1 MTIERLA
8 AGWMGRYASEG
19 VFVSKKELVNKLK
32 ELMKNAKGHYVGMS
46 GKRLVA
52 LSVYVQYWVEEE
64 MLKDLMAKTTR
75 SVARGSV
82 LDRFLGYVPLGKDD
96 EWRSK
101 IYGSKE
107 YGERMRV
114 WKSLRLPVSE
124 IEASFRELVRE
135 RNCLAVK
142 KGFHS
147 YVEMA
152 AGYAKMP
159 RNGID
164 GYEQKQI
171 DVVRGINERILGY
184 LEKEKIVLPMN
195 FLSELNEPC
204 YLCLL
209 AKKDDYKL
217 SLVGELHDLVSSSPA
232 LSRVADRIRLIKGD
246 GGSMRYV
253 KELDCF
259 EVKVSDRLNSLH
271 QKTELIHEL
280 GHVTG
285 YLKFFDKGVN
295 PLVVGKYANEKEAV
309 IFQRRVLSKKPERM
323 FMGVLGEVLWLLRR
337 TNFEIGVYRNP
348 DQDLSRLYAL
358 TFNQCFQGA
367 NQESNFGWLL
377 DRRVTMLPLTSLAQA
392 VAWVDV
398 LDKWS

>member
-1 MTIERLA
+1 
-8 AGWMGRYASEG
+8 MGRYASEG
-19 VFVSKKELVNKLK
+19 VFVLKKELVSRLK
-32 ELMKNAKGHYVGMS
+32 GLMKDAKGHYVGMS

-52 LSVYVQYWVEEE
+52 LAVYVQYWVEEE
-64 MLKDLMAKTTR
+64 MLKDFVVKTTR
-75 SVARGSV
+75 SVARGSA

-101 IYGSKE
+101 IYGFKE
-107 YGERMRV
+107 YGERVRV

-124 IEASFRELVRE
+124 IEASFRGLVRE
-135 RNCLAVK
+135 RNGLAVK

-152 AGYAKMP
+152 ADYAKMP
-159 RNGID
+159 RDGID

-171 DVVRGINERILGY
+171 DVVRGINERILDY

-217 SLVGELHDLVSSSPA
+217 SLVGELDDLVSSSPA

-246 GGSMRYV
+246 GSSMRYV

-271 QKTELIHEL
+271 QTTELIHEL
-280 GHVTG
+280 GHITG
-285 YLKFFDKGVN
+285 YLKFFDEGVN
-295 PLVVGKYANEKEAV
+295 PSAVGKYVNEKEAV
-309 IFQRRVLSKKPERM
+309 TFQRMVLSRRPERM
-323 FMGVLGEVLWLLRR
+323 FLGVLGEVLWLLRR
-337 TNFEIGVYRNP
+337 TNFEIGLYRNP

-358 TFNQCFQGA
+358 TFNRCFQGA
-367 NQESNFGWLL
+367 SQVSNSGWLL
-377 DRRVTMLPLTSLAQA
+377 DRRVTMLPLTSLSQA

-398 LDKWS
+398 LDKWL

>member
-1 MTIERLA
+1 
-8 AGWMGRYASEG
+8 
-19 VFVSKKELVNKLK
+19 
-32 ELMKNAKGHYVGMS
+32 
-46 GKRLVA
+46 
-52 LSVYVQYWVEEE
+52 
-64 MLKDLMAKTTR
+64 
-75 SVARGSV
+75 
-82 LDRFLGYVPLGKDD
+82 
-96 EWRSK
+96 
-101 IYGSKE
+101 
-107 YGERMRV
+107 
-114 WKSLRLPVSE
+114 
-124 IEASFRELVRE
+124 
-135 RNCLAVK
+135 
-142 KGFHS
+142 
-147 YVEMA
+147 
-152 AGYAKMP
+152 
-159 RNGID
+159 
-164 GYEQKQI
+164 
-171 DVVRGINERILGY
+171 
-184 LEKEKIVLPMN
+184 
-195 FLSELNEPC
+195 
-204 YLCLL
+204 
-209 AKKDDYKL
+209 
-217 SLVGELHDLVSSSPA
+217 
-232 LSRVADRIRLIKGD
+232 
-246 GGSMRYV
+246 MRYV